1 MGRET
6 TARKEKAVRW
16 FYLLQYSS
24 LENNLSLH
32 LLIIQLF
39 TNRNLLVKI
48 CSGLPY
54 AVMHD
59 VFFYKIY
66 N

>member
-6 TARKEKAVRW
+6 TAQKEKAARW

-59 VFFYKIY
+59 VFFL
-66 N
+66 